1 MKRFLL
7 IVVGFFRRLYPSQPV
22 AIAPPVSRYG
32 AAFTAFA
39 GVMYGSTDYDGRR
52 LRQRLIDVFWAL
64 GIDDAAIETINPA
77 ATMLRIV
84 RRADPSDV
92 LLLWRDGYG
101 WNARRDDFAD
111 VCVLPTIT
119 GADDVADE
127 IAAFLVAA

>member
-1 MKRFLL
+1 MKRILL
-7 IVVGFFRRLYPSQPV
+7 IVVGFFRRLYPSPI

-32 AAFTAFA
+32 AALAAFA
-39 GVMYGSTDYDGRR
+39 GVMHGSTDYDGRR
-52 LRQRLIDVFWAL
+52 LRQRLIDAFWAL
-64 GIDDAAIETINPA
+64 GIDDAAIETINPS

-92 LLLWRDGYG
+92 LLLWRNGSG